1 MMERW
6 VEEHAVGPFRGWC
19 RVHRAEILRLRGQ
32 WRDAEGEARR
42 GFEEVR
48 SVAGID
54 RGWPLTEM
62 ANIRLRTGDLEGA
75 EEAFIQAR
83 ELGWE
88 PQPGLALLR
97 LARRDVR
104 GAADE
109 IKEALEHPPE
119 FTGWE
124 RPPNSHLRR
133 APLLAAQ
140 VEIAT
145 ARGDL
150 ELADGAAEELENI
163 AETLGTTAIR
173 AAAASSRG
181 VAQLAAGNTAKARR
195 SLEAGTRLWTEVG
208 APYEGARARAA
219 LAAAHRASGNTS
231 LAVREYRTALST
243 FDRLGAKL
251 DARRVNE
258 ALAELGQSDTVATRI
273 ERVFMFTDIV
283 RSTDLAAIIGD
294 DAWRHLVRWHNQAL
308 GSLVKAHAGEVV
320 RTTGDGFFVTFDSAN
335 DAIDCAVAVQRA
347 LDEHRRTHGFAP
359 QVRIGLHAT
368 AATPDGGD
376 WSGVGVHVAAR
387 IGGLA
392 DDAEIL
398 VSAETA
404 AAASGRGWTASP
416 SRLVQ
421 LKGIARTA
429 RGRLGRLAA
438 SPVSLEGRLRRSVR
452 VRMKTAILGHG
463 TTMFFGRAS
472 TVSTA
477 VLHLSRA
484 RRSTCATSSSVPVA
498 S

>member
-1 MMERW
+1 MTEPVARTLARAREAITLQAWSEAFELLTEADRLDQLDADGLTMLADAAYLAGSPGSSRAATERLYVAHLARGDNNAAAAAAARVAGLLLEEGLMSPLRAWATRARGLLENDPDSTVHGTLANVMMWAAIASGDGEAALAEARRAIEVGTHDGEPAIRALGLNGEGRALILLGQIQEGLALLDESTVAAMSGELDPISTAALFCSTVCALQALAEYDRAEEWTRVMERW

-62 ANIRLRTGDLEGA
+62 ANIRLRTGDLQGA

-145 ARGDL
+145 AGGDL
-150 ELADGAAEELENI
+150 ELADCAAEELENI

-181 VAQLAAGNTAKARR
+181 VAQLARGNMAEARR
-195 SLEAGTRLWTEVG
+195 SLEAGTR
-208 APYEGARARAA
+208 
-219 LAAAHRASGNTS
+219 
-231 LAVREYRTALST
+231 
-243 FDRLGAKL
+243 
-251 DARRVNE
+251 
-258 ALAELGQSDTVATRI
+258 
-273 ERVFMFTDIV
+273 
-283 RSTDLAAIIGD
+283 
-294 DAWRHLVRWHNQAL
+294 
-308 GSLVKAHAGEVV
+308 
-320 RTTGDGFFVTFDSAN
+320 
-335 DAIDCAVAVQRA
+335 
-347 LDEHRRTHGFAP
+347 
-359 QVRIGLHAT
+359 
-368 AATPDGGD
+368 
-376 WSGVGVHVAAR
+376 
-387 IGGLA
+387 
-392 DDAEIL
+392 
-398 VSAETA
+398 
-404 AAASGRGWTASP
+404 
-416 SRLVQ
+416 
-421 LKGIARTA
+421 
-429 RGRLGRLAA
+429 
-438 SPVSLEGRLRRSVR
+438 
-452 VRMKTAILGHG
+452 
-463 TTMFFGRAS
+463 
-472 TVSTA
+472 
-477 VLHLSRA
+477 
-484 RRSTCATSSSVPVA
+484 
-498 S
+498 